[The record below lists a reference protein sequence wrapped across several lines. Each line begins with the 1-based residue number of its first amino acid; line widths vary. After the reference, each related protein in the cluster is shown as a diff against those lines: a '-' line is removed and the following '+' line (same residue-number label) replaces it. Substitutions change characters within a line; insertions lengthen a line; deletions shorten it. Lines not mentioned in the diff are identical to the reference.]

1 MGDVKSHHDPKRLIL
16 NNYFG
21 VCGGDEGIRTLER
34 LPVTPLAGER
44 LRPLG
49 HVSTDAYNRANI
61 RFTRP
66 KTDNLAHIQ
75 NDRFTGELAW
85 NGTHRHT
92 MWARFGH
99 FPYLQKRGQSNED
112 LKALVSIQMLNYQAD
127 LSSVDHW
134 SVRTPVQKETNA

>member
-1 MGDVKSHHDPKRLIL
+1 MGDVKIHRKPNYLIL
-16 NNYFG
+16 FNYFR

-112 LKALVSIQMLNYQAD
+112 LKALVL
-127 LSSVDHW
+127 
-134 SVRTPVQKETNA
+134 